1 MPRALHFENLRVSGC
16 PGMLIQFSAW
26 LQSRKLLLIL
36 PELKGE
42 YIWRLIV
49 FFFRFAKSIR
59 QILSSYIDHAFV
71 ICIVLLLQRAYTEFT
86 DVLVVIVIDENQENS
101 SIYTQ
106 LIKSH
111 GARTS
116 CHVKSLGSYRVQICI
131 NPLSTMYISLSCF
144 QVKLLQY
151 YTSKMII
158 YKRAGAHRNFSNLK
172 AKLLEFQLYM
182 SVLRSSDQKFKFRNF
197 VLFLSCEI
205 GNNMSTKL
213 KWVTSE
219 MAHLD

>member
-1 MPRALHFENLRVSGC
+1 MEVDS
-16 PGMLIQFSAW
+16 
-26 LQSRKLLLIL
+26 
-36 PELKGE
+36 
-42 YIWRLIV
+42 
-49 FFFRFAKSIR
+49 FFFPFCKINPSDPFILYRSCFCNMYCSSIAESVYR
-59 QILSSYIDHAFV
+59 IY
-71 ICIVLLLQRAYTEFT
+71 

>member
-1 MPRALHFENLRVSGC
+1 M
-16 PGMLIQFSAW
+16 
-26 LQSRKLLLIL
+26 
-36 PELKGE
+36 
-42 YIWRLIV
+42 
-49 FFFRFAKSIR
+49 
-59 QILSSYIDHAFV
+59 
-71 ICIVLLLQRAYTEFT
+71 
-86 DVLVVIVIDENQENS
+86 IVIDENQENS

-197 VLFLSCEI
+197 ELFLCCEI

-219 MAHLD
+219 MAHLDWVELSANLTFIYWVNWIYATVIFLGFQIWHYNLCICNHDICIG